1 MNRSVEEKVQ
11 ILLDRL
17 YQGVSTIE
25 EEDFLRDYFSSNKD
39 IPSHL
44 LPDKEVFYAIGY
56 HSGIKPSFDL
66 EKEILS
72 AISQSKFDQKKR
84 KVKIIRLVSTW
95 AAAASAVIVLGLGI
109 FLTQNSKEILFADTY
124 SDPYVAMQET
134 QRVLALVGS
143 KINLAQAEMQPLTRL
158 SFPSEVFN
166 PINEITKNL
175 RHIEKINALNKPKEM
190 PFIKHIFEES
200 VDENDFYN

>member
-1 MNRSVEEKVQ
+1 MNRKVEEKVQ
-11 ILLDRL
+11 ILLDRF

-25 EEDFLRDYFSSNKD
+25 EEDFLREYFSSNMG

-44 LPDKEVFYAIGY
+44 LPDKEVFCAIGY
-56 HSGIKPSFDL
+56 QSGVKPNFDL

-72 AISQSKFDQKKR
+72 AISQTKSDQKNR
-84 KVKIIRLVSTW
+84 KVKIIRLLSTW

-109 FLTQNSKEILFADTY
+109 FLTQNSKEILFTDTY

-143 KINLAQAEMQPLTRL
+143 KINLAQGEMQPLSRL
-158 SFPSEVFN
+158 NIPSEVFN
-166 PINEITKNL
+166 PVNELTKNL

-190 PFIKHIFEES
+190 PFLKHIFEDS
-200 VDENDFYN
+200 VGKNDFYN